1 MKEIESLLKDS
12 GVTPTPV
19 RMLVAR
25 SLRDSVSPLSLS
37 DIEAIL
43 ESVDKSTISRT
54 LAIFREH
61 HIVHSFNDGSGSVKY
76 ELCWSHGQEE
86 DNDRHVHFHCEHCGK
101 TLCLSTLK
109 IPEVKLPDGFHINSV
124 NYVISGICPDCFQ

>member
-76 ELCWSHGQEE
+76 ELCWSYGQDE

-109 IPEVKLPDGFHINSV
+109 IPEVKLPAGFHINSI